1 MSNEGNKFKELVNK
15 LLTPEQKA
23 EFKKFMGENPAFT
36 APTTAPSTTPAVFGQ
51 GKLKDGTV
59 VKYDTETLAVG
70 STVMVVTAEG
80 QELPAPAGEH
90 ALEDGTVIVV
100 DETGKVLEVKAVTPE
115 AVEPVVQEQAATNPL
130 VDALRQ
136 LMEGKFEAANKEI
149 ENSKKEVETL
159 KLTVAEQAKHL
170 DAFRT
175 FFSSLIELPTEA
187 ASSKP
192 EEFVSKKKNKV
203 LSFIN

>member
-36 APTTAPSTTPAVFGQ
+36 APTPAPSTTPAVFGQ

-70 STVMVVTAEG
+70 STVMVVTGEG

-90 ALEDGTVIVV
+90 TLEDGTVIIV
-100 DETGKVLEVKAVTPE
+100 DETGKVLEVKASTPE
-115 AVEPVVQEQAATNPL
+115 APVVQEQAATNPL

-136 LMEGKFEAANKEI
+136 LMEGKFESANKEI

-159 KLTVAEQAKHL
+159 KATVAEQAKHL

-187 ASSKP
+187 PSSKP
-192 EEFVSKKKNKV
+192 EEFVSKKRNKV
-203 LSFIN
+203 LSYIN